1 MGKEE
6 GVGWGRRRGYDGEG
20 GGSMMGKDE
29 GVGRGRRRE

>member
-20 GGSMMGKDE
+20 GGSRMGKEE
-29 GVGRGRRRE
+29 G